1 MTGRGMHGGGKR
13 FMTDRVLRVANERS
27 PGTPVCHPNDVHRPK
42 ALREPHDST
51 GAKARNNS
59 SLFGTTEVVPLLQ
72 NSHCSASPDIAPSC
86 RTEIRSISRPRS
98 NEAEYIE
105 LHATS
110 AFSFLA
116 GGALPER
123 LMERARELEMP
134 AMAIADR
141 NGVYGAARFH
151 TAAQG
156 CGTKAH
162 IGAEIAVS
170 SFGNRLTPPG
180 WLPHQFPNAPAR
192 VVLLCA
198 SQAGYQNLCQLITRF
213 KMRETTKAEG
223 AATIE
228 DMEEFAGGLICLTG
242 GEEGPLAAA
251 LANGG
256 ESQARKIVDQLA
268 AIYGRGNVYIELQR
282 HQERAEE
289 CRNQALLS
297 LAASMGLP
305 VIATNGVCYAVEK
318 DRELLDV
325 FTAICHHTTLD
336 KAGRLLSV
344 NAARHVRT
352 ASEMAALFDDIPEA
366 IANTR
371 IVSGRLEF
379 SLANLGYEFPHYPM
393 PEGET
398 MDSFLAKRV
407 EEGVRKRYGSP
418 AKRHLLDK
426 ARAQVKHEL
435 ALIAKLGFAGYFLIV
450 WDIIR
455 YCQWR
460 GFLVQGRGSAA
471 NSAVCYALEITAVD
485 PVGME
490 LLFERFLS
498 ENRGEWP
505 DIDLDL
511 ASGDEREQVIQY
523 VYERYG
529 ALGSAMTANVIT
541 YRGRSAAREVGK
553 ALGFEDEQSARLS
566 GLMGHWEWRGPND
579 TMEKHFANAG
589 FDVRHPR
596 IAHYLDLCLRMKDL
610 PRHLGQHSGGM
621 VICAGLLNR
630 VVPIERASMPGR
642 TVIQWDKEDCAD
654 MGLIKV
660 DLLGLGMLAAVKE
673 TIELIPKHY
682 GKQVDL
688 ATLPEDPAVY
698 ETLRKAD
705 TVGMF
710 QVESR
715 AQMASI
721 PHNAPARFY
730 DLVVQVA
737 IIRPGPIVGKM
748 MHPYMRRR
756 QGKEEVT
763 YPHPSLELVLKRT
776 MGVPLF
782 QEQLLRMA
790 MTVASF
796 SGAEAEELRRAVGM
810 RRSMQ
815 RMKDLE
821 GRLRSGMTRNGIGVE
836 AQDNIVQAISSFAM
850 YGFPE
855 SHAASFALIAYASAY
870 LKVHYLAAFTCG
882 LLNNQPMGFYSP
894 AVLVKDAQ
902 RHGLRVKPIDVQR
915 SEWLCTLEKETD
927 GSISLRLGMNYA
939 KGLRQSS
946 AEALVAARSEGRLAS
961 VDDLARRVPA
971 LNRKELVALAQ
982 IGALNSLGEV
992 EHRRDALWQVEWAG
1006 RPAGPLLRGAEEQVS
1021 QSAGQRVSE
1030 CGSCYPWSQNRDRGH
1045 PRLKDVPQG
1054 LRPQCS
1060 CGFHGTGP
1068 RGCPAVPL
1076 QNKAYATSSS
1086 PLRQMT
1092 AEERLAADFAGTG
1105 LTTGPHPM
1113 AYVRTELRAEGIR
1126 TARDLETCRS
1136 GGWAAI
1142 AGCVIARQRPGT
1154 AKGFVFLSVEDETGI
1169 ANVILTPDVF
1179 ERDRLVVTRN
1189 RFLRIE
1195 GPVQNQEGVIHV
1207 KAQRIVPLEVTSAEV
1222 RSRDFR

>member
-1 MTGRGMHGGGKR
+1 MSVRTQSQSSIVR
-13 FMTDRVLRVANERS
+13 
-27 PGTPVCHPNDVHRPK
+27 
-42 ALREPHDST
+42 DS
-51 GAKARNNS
+51 
-59 SLFGTTEVVPLLQ
+59 
-72 NSHCSASPDIAPSC
+72 
-86 RTEIRSISRPRS
+86 
-98 NEAEYIE
+98 EYIE

-116 GGALPER
+116 GATLPEQ
-123 LMERARELEMP
+123 LIQRAVELEMP
-134 AMAIADR
+134 AIALADR
-141 NGVYGAARFH
+141 NGVYGVARFH
-151 TAAQG
+151 TAAQP
-156 CGTKAH
+156 CGVKAH
-162 IGAEIAVS
+162 IGAEIAVES
-170 SFGNRLTPPG
+170 LGRRATPAE
-180 WLPHQFPNAPAR
+180 WLPHQFPEEPAR

-198 SQAGYQNLCQLITRF
+198 SQIGYQNLCQIITRF
-213 KMRETTKAEG
+213 KMREATKAEG
-223 AATIE
+223 AATVE
-228 DMEEFAGGLICLTG
+228 DLEEFSDGLICLTG
-242 GEEGPLAAA
+242 GEEGPLAAT
-251 LANGG
+251 LARGG
-256 ESQARKIVDQLA
+256 ESEVRKIVEKLA
-268 AIYGRGNVYIELQR
+268 AIYGRGNLYLELQR
-282 HQERAEE
+282 HQEREEE
-289 CRNQALLS
+289 CRNQTLMSVAES
-297 LAASMGLP
+297 LGLP
-305 VIATNGVCYAVEK
+305 VIATNGVRYAEEK

-325 FTAICHHTTLD
+325 FTAIRHHTTLD
-336 KAGRLLSV
+336 HAGRLLTR
-344 NAARHVRT
+344 NTARHLRT
-352 ASEMAALFDDIPEA
+352 AREMAVLFRDIPDA

-371 IVSGRLEF
+371 IVSERLEF
-379 SLANLGYEFPHYPM
+379 TLANLGYEFPHYPM

-418 AKRHLLDK
+418 AKRHLLTK

-435 ALIAKLGFAGYFLIV
+435 EVIAKLGFAGYFLIV
-450 WDIIR
+450 WDIVR

-471 NSAVCYALEITAVD
+471 NSAVCYALELTAVD

-529 ALGSAMTANVIT
+529 ALGAAMTANVIS
-541 YRGRSAAREVGK
+541 YRGRSATREVGK
-553 ALGFEDEQSARLS
+553 ALGFEEEQSARLA

-579 TMEKHFANAG
+579 TMEKHFAQAG

-596 IAHYLDLCLRMKDL
+596 ISRYLDLCLRMQDL

-660 DLLGLGMLAAVKE
+660 DLLGLGMMAAIKDA
-673 TIELIPKHY
+673 IELIPRYY

-688 ATLPEDPAVY
+688 ALLPEDPQVY
-698 ETLRKAD
+698 DTLCKAD

-721 PHNAPARFY
+721 PHNAPMRFY

-756 QGKEEVT
+756 QGKEQVT
-763 YPHPSLELVLKRT
+763 YPHPSLEPVLKRT
-776 MGVPLF
+776 LGVPLF

-796 SGAEAEELRRAVGM
+796 TGAEAEELRRAVGM

-821 GRLRSGMTRNGIGVE
+821 GRLRAGMTHNGVDAT
-836 AQDNIVQAISSFAM
+836 AQENIVQGIASFAM

-902 RHGLRVKPIDVQR
+902 RHGLRVRPIDVQR
-915 SEWLCTLEKETD
+915 SEWLCTLEAEAD

-946 AEALVAARSEGRLAS
+946 AEAVIAARGAGEFAS
-961 VDDLARRVPA
+961 VDDLARRVPE

-982 IGALNSLGEV
+982 IGAMNALGDV

-1006 RPAGPLLRGAEEQVS
+1006 RPVGELLRGAETGRHANGCGEVVA
-1021 QSAGQRVSE
+1021 AG
-1030 CGSCYPWSQNRDRGH
+1030 GAAMP
-1045 PRLKDVPQG
+1045 LK
-1054 LRPQCS
+1054 
-1060 CGFHGTGP
+1060 
-1068 RGCPAVPL
+1068 
-1076 QNKAYATSSS
+1076 
-1086 PLRQMT
+1086 QMT
-1092 AEERLAADFAGTG
+1092 TEERLAADYSGTG
-1105 LTTGPHPM
+1105 LTTGPHPI
-1113 AYVRTELRAEGIR
+1113 AYHREALRAEGIFS
-1126 TARDLETCRS
+1126 AVELEQCRS
-1136 GGWAAI
+1136 GKYVRV

-1154 AKGFVFLSVEDETGI
+1154 AKGFVFLSLEDETGI

-1207 KAQRIVPLEVTSAEV
+1207 KAQRIVPLEVTRAEV
-1222 RSRDFR
+1222 RSRDFH